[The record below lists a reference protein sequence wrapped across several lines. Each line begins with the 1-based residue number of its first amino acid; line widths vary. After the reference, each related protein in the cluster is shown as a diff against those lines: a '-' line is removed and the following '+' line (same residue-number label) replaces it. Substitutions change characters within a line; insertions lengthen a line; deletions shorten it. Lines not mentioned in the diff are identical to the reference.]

1 MSSLIICV
9 VFACPSIRDLRNK
22 RCGNFVTSFKG
33 NRGMRLLELHSSRAA
48 SKHNRMLSVL
58 LALALNAGAGAA
70 HAQTTQG
77 ELPQSPSGTIRG
89 TVTVLSQQGEPN
101 PLEGIRVELAKSP
114 QDSQPLATLTD
125 AAGHYEFTQSRV
137 GICTL
142 RVNQQGFKPFAG
154 TISLSANQ
162 TAVVDITLALDTI
175 EEKVEV
181 KEQAA
186 SLPTESASPAST
198 VNNRQLE
205 TLPLAQ
211 QKFRDALPI
220 VPGVIRTLDGKLSVR
235 GTSENQGMLQVDSAK
250 TVDPVTGSFSIP
262 VPIDAIQTVSVDKT
276 PFGAENGG
284 FSGGLTT
291 IETTPP
297 PSDWFY
303 KVKDFNVSLRGK
315 NGHFVGISQATPRV
329 SFGGPVGGGKVN
341 FSEVFEYDVRRD
353 PVRGLAW
360 PRNEIKSQG
369 FNSFTRAQ
377 AILSPQHVF
386 NADVNVFPMRT
397 EFANITALVP
407 QTASSDYNQKGVS
420 AGISDLRS
428 FRSGALLRIALRYTR
443 FQSNAHGQGPADMLM
458 NPEGWDGNFF
468 NSWNRAANQFEA
480 YPTFQFAPKK
490 WFGRHELKIGADVTH
505 RSYTGNSQSHPIQ
518 LLREDRTLAEEISF
532 TSNGPLSAS
541 ATDVEE
547 FVQDRWMVN
556 DHLSID
562 MGGRLT
568 SETVGRSAAF
578 GPRAGFAYSPRKNQ
592 KTVFRAGAGLF
603 YDRVSLLE
611 ADFAHNP
618 ERTLS
623 LFDAT
628 GQLTGSPTTYLNAF
642 VGNGVGPLSSRVRSK
657 PGTSPRSFVSNIEVD
672 RQLWGKA
679 VLRVSYIYSQT
690 RDLFV
695 VNPIPG
701 VFGSAGLLG
710 LFPTGRA
717 NYHEFEAT
725 LHFQLVHHADLNV
738 SYIWSRARGD
748 LNTVSSVFLPFE
760 QPVIRPNASGI
771 LPSDVPNR
779 VVSWGVFH
787 LPWSLTVSP
796 VVDLHTGFPYS
807 NVNVLQNYVG
817 LPNGPRFPTF
827 FSADAQIYRDFHLH
841 LPLVERGSR
850 HKVRVGLYSINLTNH
865 GNYREVYSNV
875 TSPFFGRFTGFQRRV
890 DGFILSF
897 AD

>member
-1 MSSLIICV
+1 
-9 VFACPSIRDLRNK
+9 
-22 RCGNFVTSFKG
+22 
-33 NRGMRLLELHSSRAA
+33 MRLSELHRPGTA
-48 SKHNRMLSVL
+48 SKHSCMMGVL
-58 LALALNAGAGAA
+58 LALVLSVAA
-70 HAQTTQG
+70 SGVRAQTR
-77 ELPQSPSGTIRG
+77 ESSQSPSGMIRG
-89 TVTVLSQQGEPN
+89 AVSVPNQQGEPS
-101 PLEGIRVELAKSP
+101 PLEGVRVELAKSA
-114 QDSQPLATLTD
+114 QDSSPLATLTD
-125 AAGHYEFTQSRV
+125 SAGHYEFTELPA
-137 GICTL
+137 GTYTL
-142 RVNQQGFKPFAG
+142 RVNQQGFKPFDE
-154 TISLSANQ
+154 TILLGANQ
-162 TAVVDITLALDTI
+162 AAVVGVTLTLETVLD
-175 EEKVEV
+175 KVEV

-186 SLPTESASPAST
+186 SLPTQSSSPAST
-198 VNNRQLE
+198 VNNEQLE

-276 PFGAENGG
+276 PFSAENGG

-315 NGHFVGISQATPRV
+315 NGHFVGVSQATPRV
-329 SFGGPVGGGKVN
+329 SFGGPIGDGKLS

-369 FNSFTRAQ
+369 FNSFTRVQ

-420 AGISDLRS
+420 AGISDLYS
-428 FRSGALLRIALRYTR
+428 FHSGALLRIALRYTR
-443 FQSNAHGQGPADMLM
+443 FDSDAHGQGPMDMLV

-468 NSWNRAANQFEA
+468 NSWNRTANQFEA

-490 WFGRHELKIGADVTH
+490 WVGRHELKIGLDVTH
-505 RSYTGNSQSHPIQ
+505 RSYDGNSLSHPVQ

-532 TSNGPLSAS
+532 TGNGPLAAS

-547 FVQDRWMVN
+547 FIQDRWMVN
-556 DHLSID
+556 DHLSVD
-562 MGGRLT
+562 VGGRLT
-568 SETVGRSAAF
+568 SETVGRAAAF
-578 GPRAGFAYSPRKNQ
+578 APRVGFAYSPRKDQ

-611 ADFAHNP
+611 ADFVHNP
-618 ERTLS
+618 QRTVS
-623 LFDAT
+623 FFDPT
-628 GQLTGSPTTYLNAF
+628 GALIGTPISYFNAY
-642 VGNGVGPLSSRVRSK
+642 VANGGGPLASRVRSG
-657 PGTSPRSFVSNIEVD
+657 PNSSPRSFVSNIEVD
-672 RQLWGKA
+672 RQLSAKT
-679 VLRVSYIYSQT
+679 VIRVSYVYSQT

-695 VNPIPG
+695 VNPVPG
-701 VFGSAGLLG
+701 VFGTGGLLG
-710 LFPTGRA
+710 LFHNGQA
-717 NYHEFEAT
+717 NYHEFET
-725 LHFQLVHHADLNV
+725 TVHFRPSQNADLNV

-748 LNTVSSVFLPFE
+748 LNTISSVFLPFE
-760 QPVIRPNASGI
+760 QPVIRPNVFGI

-779 VVSWGVFH
+779 VVSWGVFR
-787 LPWSLTVSP
+787 LPWALTVSP
-796 VVDLHTGFPYS
+796 VVDVHTGYPYS
-807 NVNVLQNYVG
+807 NVDVFQNYAG
-817 LPNGPRFPTF
+817 LPNGSRFPTF
-827 FSADAQIYRDFHLH
+827 FSADAQIYRDFHMH
-841 LPLVERGSR
+841 LPFLEHGSR

-865 GNYREVYSNV
+865 GNFREVYSNV

>member
-1 MSSLIICV
+1 
-9 VFACPSIRDLRNK
+9 
-22 RCGNFVTSFKG
+22 
-33 NRGMRLLELHSSRAA
+33 
-48 SKHNRMLSVL
+48 MLGVL
-58 LALALNAGAGAA
+58 LALALSTAEDAA
-70 HAQTTQG
+70 RAQTTAG
-77 ELPQSPSGTIRG
+77 SVPQSSKGTIRG
-89 TVTVLSQQGEPN
+89 VVTALSQQAEPS
-101 PLEGIRVELAKSP
+101 PLEGVRVELAEGS
-114 QDSQPLATLTD
+114 QDSLLLSTLTD
-125 AAGHYEFTQSRV
+125 STGRYEFAQLPGGTY
-137 GICTL
+137 TL
-142 RVNQQGFKPFAG
+142 RVNQQGFKPFAE
-154 TISLSANQ
+154 TVSLNANE
-162 TAVVDITLALDTI
+162 TSVVGIALTLDTVV
-175 EEKVEV
+175 ERVEV

-186 SLPTESASPAST
+186 SLPTGNSSPAST
-198 VNNRQLE
+198 INNTQLE

-211 QKFRDALPI
+211 QKFRDALPV

-235 GTSENQGMLQVDSAK
+235 GASENQGMLQVDSAK

-262 VPIDAIQTVSVDKT
+262 VPIDAIQTVNVNKT
-276 PFGAENGG
+276 PFSAENGG

-329 SFGGPVGGGKVN
+329 SFGGPIGEGKVN

-360 PRNEIKSQG
+360 PKNEIKSQG
-369 FNSFTRAQ
+369 FNSFTRVQ

-407 QTASSDYNQKGVS
+407 QTASSDYDQKGVS
-420 AGISDLRS
+420 AGISDLHS

-443 FQSNAHGQGPADMLM
+443 FDSNALGQGSADMLV
-458 NPEGWDGNFF
+458 NPEGWEGNFF
-468 NSWNRAANQFEA
+468 NSWTRTANQFEA

-490 WFGRHELKIGADVTH
+490 WLGRHELKIGADVTH
-505 RSYTGNSQSHPIQ
+505 RSYGGNSLSHAIQ
-518 LLREDRTLAEEISF
+518 LLRQDRTLAEEISF
-532 TSNGPLSAS
+532 TSNGPLNAA

-547 FVQDRWMVN
+547 FIQDRWVVN

-562 MGGRLT
+562 VGGRLT
-568 SETVGRSAAF
+568 GETVGRAAAF
-578 GPRAGFAYSPRKNQ
+578 GPRGGFAYSPGKNQ
-592 KTVFRAGAGLF
+592 RTVFRAGAGLF

-611 ADFAHNP
+611 ADFVHNP
-618 ERTLS
+618 QRTVS
-623 LFDAT
+623 FFGQT
-628 GQLTGSPTTYLNAF
+628 GQLMGSPIPYLNAF
-642 VGNGVGPLSSRVRSK
+642 IGNGAGPLPSRVRFQ
-657 PGTSPRSFVSNIEVD
+657 PDTSPRSFVSNIEVD
-672 RQLWGKA
+672 RQLWGNA
-679 VLRVSYIYSQT
+679 VVRVSYIYSQT

-710 LFPTGRA
+710 LFPTGQA

-725 LHFQLVHHADLNV
+725 LHFQPVHHADFNV

-748 LNTVSSVFLPFE
+748 LNTVSNIFLPFE
-760 QPVIRPNASGI
+760 QPVIRPNVSGI
-771 LPSDVPNR
+771 LASDVPHR
-779 VVSWGVFH
+779 VVGWGVIH

-796 VVDLHTGFPYS
+796 VVDVHTGFPYS
-807 NVNVLQNYVG
+807 NVDVLQNYAGV
-817 LPNGPRFPTF
+817 PNGPRFPTF
-827 FSADAQIYRDFHLH
+827 FSLDAQAYRDFHLH
-841 LPLVERGSR
+841 LPFLERGSR

-865 GNYREVYSNV
+865 GNFHDVYNNEA
-875 TSPFFGRFTGFQRRV
+875 SPFFGSFTGFQRRV

-897 AD
+897 GN

>member
-1 MSSLIICV
+1 
-9 VFACPSIRDLRNK
+9 
-22 RCGNFVTSFKG
+22 
-33 NRGMRLLELHSSRAA
+33 MRLSESHRPGAT
-48 SKHNRMLSVL
+48 SKHHCMLGVL
-58 LALALNAGAGAA
+58 LVLASGVAA
-70 HAQTTQG
+70 ARAQTTQP
-77 ELPQSPSGTIRG
+77 ELPQSPTGTILG
-89 TVTVLSQQGEPN
+89 AVTVLSQQGEPN
-101 PLEGIRVELAKSP
+101 PLEGIRVELAKSA
-114 QDSQPLATLTD
+114 QDSAPLATVTD
-125 AAGHYEFTQSRV
+125 SAGHYEFTQLPAGV
-137 GICTL
+137 YAL
-142 RVNQQGFKPFAG
+142 RVNQQGFKAFAE
-154 TISLSANQ
+154 TVSLGADQ
-162 TAVVDITLALDTI
+162 TAVVDVALALDTVL
-175 EEKVEV
+175 EKVEV

-186 SLPTESASPAST
+186 SLPTQSSSPAST
-198 VNNRQLE
+198 VNNTQLE

-276 PFGAENGG
+276 PFSAENGG

-297 PSDWFY
+297 QSDWFY

-315 NGHFVGISQATPRV
+315 NGHIVGVSQATPRV
-329 SFGGPVGGGKVN
+329 SFGGPLDEGKVN

-369 FNSFTRAQ
+369 FNSFTRVQ
-377 AILSPQHVF
+377 AILSAQHVV

-407 QTASSDYNQKGVS
+407 QTASSDYDQKGVS
-420 AGISDLRS
+420 AGISDLYS

-443 FQSNAHGQGPADMLM
+443 FDSNAHGQGPADMLV

-468 NSWNRAANQFEA
+468 NSWTRTANQFEA
-480 YPTFQFAPKK
+480 YPTFQLAPKK
-490 WFGRHELKIGADVTH
+490 WHGRHELKIGLDVTH
-505 RSYTGNSQSHPIQ
+505 RSYDGDSLSHPVQ

-532 TSNGPLSAS
+532 TGNGPLRAS

-547 FVQDRWMVN
+547 FIQDRWMVN
-556 DHLSID
+556 DRLSVD
-562 MGGRLT
+562 VGGRLT
-568 SETVGRSAAF
+568 SETVGRAGAF
-578 GPRAGFAYSPRKNQ
+578 APRVGFAYSPRKDQ
-592 KTVFRAGAGLF
+592 KTVIRAGAGLF

-611 ADFAHNP
+611 ADFVHNP
-618 ERTLS
+618 QRTVS
-623 LFDAT
+623 FFDGT
-628 GQLTGSPTTYLNAF
+628 GNLIGTPTSYFNAY
-642 VGNGVGPLSSRVRSK
+642 VGNGGGPLASRVQSG
-657 PGTSPRSFVSNIEVD
+657 PDSSPRSFVSNIEVD
-672 RQLWGKA
+672 RQLWSNA
-679 VLRVSYIYSQT
+679 VLRVSYVYSRT
-690 RDLFV
+690 RELFA
-695 VNPIPG
+695 VNPVPG
-701 VFGSAGLLG
+701 VFGTEGLLG
-710 LFPTGRA
+710 LFHNGQA
-717 NYHEFEAT
+717 KYHEFETT
-725 LHFQLVHHADLNV
+725 LHFRPVKSADLNV

-760 QPVIRPNASGI
+760 QPVIRPNVSGI

-779 VVSWGVFH
+779 VVTWGVFH
-787 LPWSLTVSP
+787 LPWALTVSP
-796 VVDLHTGFPYS
+796 VVDVHTGFPYS
-807 NVNVLQNYVG
+807 DVDVVQNYVG
-817 LPNGPRFPTF
+817 LPNGSRFPTF
-827 FSADAQIYRDFHLH
+827 FSADAQIYRDFSLR
-841 LPLVERGSR
+841 LPFLEHGSR

-865 GNYREVYSNV
+865 GNFREVYSNV

>member
-1 MSSLIICV
+1 MRHLKLHAAPEITK
-9 VFACPSIRDLRNK
+9 RN
-22 RCGNFVTSFKG
+22 
-33 NRGMRLLELHSSRAA
+33 RLLG
-48 SKHNRMLSVL
+48 VL
-58 LALALNAGAGAA
+58 LPIALGAA
-70 HAQTTQG
+70 TGVAHARTTQR
-77 ELPQSPSGTIRG
+77 EQPQIPSGTIHG
-89 TVTVLSQQGEPN
+89 VVTVLDQQAGPS
-101 PLEGIRVELAKSP
+101 PLEGIRVELRNSA
-114 QDSQPLATLTD
+114 QDSLPLATLTD
-125 AAGHYEFTQSRV
+125 SVGHYEFTQLPA
-137 GICTL
+137 GTYTL
-142 RVNQQGFKPFAG
+142 RVNQQGFKLFAEM
-154 TISLSANQ
+154 ISLNANQ
-162 TAVVDITLALDTI
+162 SSMADITLALDTVV
-175 EEKVEV
+175 EKVEV

-186 SLPTESASPAST
+186 SLPTESSSPAAT
-198 VNNRQLE
+198 INNTQLE

-235 GTSENQGMLQVDSAK
+235 GSSENQGMLQVDSAK

-276 PFGAENGG
+276 PFSAENGG

-329 SFGGPVGGGKVN
+329 SFGGPIGEGKVN

-369 FNSFTRAQ
+369 FNSFTRVQ
-377 AILSPQHVF
+377 AVLSPQHVF

-420 AGISDLRS
+420 AGISDLHS
-428 FRSGALLRIALRYTR
+428 FRSGALLKIALRYTR
-443 FQSNAHGQGPADMLM
+443 FQSNARGQGPADMLV
-458 NPEGWDGNFF
+458 NPEGWEGNFF

-490 WFGRHELKIGADVTH
+490 WLGRHELKIGADVTH

-518 LLREDRTLAEEISF
+518 LLRQDGTLAEEINF
-532 TSNGPLSAS
+532 TSNGPLNAS

-547 FVQDRWMVN
+547 FIQDRWMVN

-562 MGGRLT
+562 VGGRLT
-568 SETVGRSAAF
+568 SETVGRAAAF
-578 GPRAGFAYSPRKNQ
+578 APRAGFAYSPGKNQ
-592 KTVFRAGAGLF
+592 KTVFRAGTGLF

-611 ADFAHNP
+611 ADFVHNP
-618 ERTLS
+618 RRTVS
-623 LFDAT
+623 FFDAT
-628 GQLTGSPTTYLNAF
+628 GKLIGTPTSYYNAYI
-642 VGNGVGPLSSRVRSK
+642 GNGAGPLASRVLSG
-657 PGTSPRSFVSNIEVD
+657 PDSSPRSFVSNIEVD
-672 RQLWGKA
+672 RQLWANA
-679 VLRVSYIYSQT
+679 VVRVSYIYSRT

-695 VNPIPG
+695 VNPVPG
-701 VFGSAGLLG
+701 VFGTTGLLG
-710 LFPTGRA
+710 LFHTGQA
-717 NYHEFEAT
+717 NYHEFETT
-725 LHFQLVHHADLNV
+725 LHFRPVKNADLNV

-760 QPVIRPNASGI
+760 EPVIRPNVSGI

-841 LPLVERGSR
+841 LPLVERGGR

-865 GNYREVYSNV
+865 GNFREVYSNV

>member
-1 MSSLIICV
+1 
-9 VFACPSIRDLRNK
+9 
-22 RCGNFVTSFKG
+22 
-33 NRGMRLLELHSSRAA
+33 MRLLELHRSRAT
-48 SKHNRMLSVL
+48 SKRNRTLCVL
-58 LALALNAGAGAA
+58 LVLALGVAAGAVR
-70 HAQTTQG
+70 AQTAPQ
-77 ELPQSPSGTIRG
+77 ELPQSPNGTIRG
-89 TVTVLSQQGEPN
+89 AVTVLSQQGEPN
-101 PLEGIRVELAKSP
+101 PLEGIRVELAKGP
-114 QDSQPLATLTD
+114 QDLQPLATFTD
-125 AAGHYEFTQSRV
+125 SAGLYEFTQLAGGV
-137 GICTL
+137 YTL
-142 RVNQQGFKPFAG
+142 RVNQQGFKAFAE
-154 TISLSANQ
+154 TISLGANQ
-162 TAVVDITLALDTI
+162 TSVVDITLALDTVV
-175 EEKVEV
+175 EKVEV

-186 SLPTESASPAST
+186 NLSTETSSPAST
-198 VNNRQLE
+198 VNNTQLD

-276 PFGAENGG
+276 PFSAENGG

-315 NGHFVGISQATPRV
+315 NGHFVGVSQATPRV
-329 SFGGPVGGGKVN
+329 SFGGPIGEGKVN

-360 PRNEIKSQG
+360 PNNEIKSQG
-369 FNSFTRAQ
+369 FNSFTRVQ
-377 AILSPQHVF
+377 AIVSPRHVF

-397 EFANITALVP
+397 QFANITALVP

-420 AGISDLRS
+420 AGISDLYS

-443 FQSNAHGQGPADMLM
+443 FNSNAHGQGPADMLV

-468 NSWNRAANQFEA
+468 NSWTRTANQFEA
-480 YPTFQFAPKK
+480 YATFQFAPQK
-490 WFGRHELKIGADVTH
+490 WLGRHDLKIGMDVTH
-505 RSYTGNSQSHPIQ
+505 RSYRGNSLSHPVQ
-518 LLREDRTLAEEISF
+518 LLREDGTLAEEISF
-532 TSNGPLSAS
+532 TGNGPLSAS

-556 DHLSID
+556 DRLSID
-562 MGGRLT
+562 VGGRLT
-568 SETVGRSAAF
+568 SETVGRAAAF
-578 GPRAGFAYSPRKNQ
+578 APRVGFAYSPRKDQ

-611 ADFAHNP
+611 ADFVHNP
-618 ERTLS
+618 QRTVS
-623 LFDAT
+623 FFDGT
-628 GQLTGSPTTYLNAF
+628 GKLIGTPASYYNAY
-642 VGNGVGPLSSRVRSK
+642 VGNGAGPLASRVRSG
-657 PGTSPRSFVSNIEVD
+657 PDTSPRSFVSNVEVD
-672 RQLWGKA
+672 RQLWANA
-679 VLRVSYIYSQT
+679 VVRVSYIYSQT
-690 RDLFV
+690 RDMFIE
-695 VNPIPG
+695 NPVPG
-701 VFGSAGLLG
+701 VFGTAGLLG
-710 LFPTGRA
+710 LFHTGQA

-725 LHFQLVHHADLNV
+725 LHFRPVQHADLNV

-760 QPVIRPNASGI
+760 QPVIRPNVSGI

-796 VVDLHTGFPYS
+796 VIDVHTGYPYS
-807 NVNVLQNYVG
+807 NVDVLQDYAG
-817 LPNGPRFPTF
+817 LPNGSRFPTF
-827 FSADAQIYRDFHLH
+827 FSADAQVYRDFHLH
-841 LPLVERGSR
+841 LPFMEHGSR

-865 GNYREVYSNV
+865 GNFREVYSNV